1 MLRGYRG
8 IILALVG
15 VASLGATEPPKPSA
29 HVQQTTKHRE
39 PASGANPT
47 RSEQPQE
54 PDKATEPCKA
64 GEDKRFSD
72 LCAQWKAAD
81 ASKNAADYSFWTIIV
96 SSVGTGLLIWT
107 LWETRE
113 TSRRELRAYIMVD
126 SASAIL
132 DEGGFKA
139 VIKWLN
145 CGQTPA
151 HDVRVSTMLD
161 ISSCP
166 DFKKLP
172 PLHDGN
178 IHMGGGKGFKSQEN
192 LSILEFQGRNA
203 AVESVWFYA
212 RVTYRDL
219 FKRKRRTDICLEYA
233 GGTEF
238 RAGPCNN
245 IAT

>member
-29 HVQQTTKHRE
+29 HVQQTTEHRE

-113 TSRRELRAYIMVD
+113 TSRRE
-126 SASAIL
+126 
-132 DEGGFKA
+132 
-139 VIKWLN
+139 
-145 CGQTPA
+145 
-151 HDVRVSTMLD
+151 
-161 ISSCP
+161 
-166 DFKKLP
+166 
-172 PLHDGN
+172 
-178 IHMGGGKGFKSQEN
+178 
-192 LSILEFQGRNA
+192 NA

-212 RVTYRDL
+212 RVTYRDI